1 MLATDAVDVI
11 RYRAAQN
18 PRTPISVLQRLSNDG
33 NKLLRIAVAS
43 NIRTPLEILMK
54 LSGDTDDEVRLAV
67 AKNPK
72 ASPEILGQLS
82 DDLLALLYPYG
93 TPSIGARVFP
103 DADVPL
109 TVHSVAGTK
118 VTFVNAALTTM
129 PPLTL
134 SPVKTAFGEAVFTA
148 LLGLGK
154 KPSDTNSFFTTAAAS
169 YTAGGPDPTGIV
181 GVQYA
186 ATFGSLNILDT
197 LDGWTVTPEIQLEPV
212 TTDLLGTVDY
222 TVSGVTCTATCTPLG
237 LTESQL
243 LGALPIAKDRGS
255 SLKGAADLVITGAGG
270 LTVTL
275 KNATMLRG
283 PLQWGNTT
291 LRAGDVA
298 FTAHRAFSQGT
309 PGAAHRAF
317 TNGAP
322 GAVFSVEMAA

>member
-1 MLATDAVDVI
+1 MAIYRTNILRGPGTVIFSTGNDAQTIFDATGITADVESSSQEIPSSVSGAIDTIKTDQVGTI
-11 RYRAAQN
+11 RL
-18 PRTPISVLQRLSNDG
+18 TPC
-33 NKLLRIAVAS
+33 
-43 NIRTPLEILMK
+43 
-54 LSGDTDDEVRLAV
+54 
-67 AKNPK
+67 
-72 ASPEILGQLS
+72 GQLS

-93 TPSIGARVFP
+93 TPTIGARVFP

-154 KPSDTNSFFTTAAAS
+154 KPSDANSFFTTAAAAYAS
-169 YTAGGPDPTGIV
+169 GGPDPTGIV
-181 GVQYA
+181 GVQYS

-237 LTESQL
+237 LTEAQL
-243 LGALPIAKDRGS
+243 LGALPITKDRGT

-291 LRAGDVA
+291 LRAGEVQ
-298 FTAHRAFSQGT
+298 FTAHRAFSSGT
-309 PGAAHRAF
+309 
-317 TNGAP
+317 P